1 MKVLIADKLSEKTVS
16 ALKALGAEVTVNADL
31 TAEQLPQGIGDSEIL
46 IVRSKKV
53 TAATINAA
61 SALSLI
67 IRAGAGVNTIDL
79 KAASARG
86 IHVANCP
93 GKNTDAVAELALGL
107 LIAADRRLADATAD
121 LGARAWEQQED

>member
-53 TAATINAA
+53 NAATINAA
-61 SALSLI
+61 TALSLI
-67 IRAGAGVNTIDL
+67 IAQGRV
-79 KAASARG
+79 
-86 IHVANCP
+86 
-93 GKNTDAVAELALGL
+93 
-107 LIAADRRLADATAD
+107 
-121 LGARAWEQQED
+121 